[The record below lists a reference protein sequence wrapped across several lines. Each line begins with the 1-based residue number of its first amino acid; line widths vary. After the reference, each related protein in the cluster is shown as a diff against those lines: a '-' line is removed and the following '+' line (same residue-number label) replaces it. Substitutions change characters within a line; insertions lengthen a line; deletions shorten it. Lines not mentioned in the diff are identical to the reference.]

1 MATEKNR
8 RKLVTMAKTGS
19 CVFLVDSLVWLHLL
33 VHTDQMVKRSTHH
46 KTDLGQW
53 EIVVKLVSNL
63 CQFPG
68 NGVCGYMAQL
78 FAKVLHMLMVW
89 LFWPY
94 IGDPP
99 VYSDQT
105 WPQHKV
111 KNIKLGIRP
120 AFRP

>member
-1 MATEKNR
+1 MP
-8 RKLVTMAKTGS
+8 
-19 CVFLVDSLVWLHLL
+19 FLVDSMVWLHLL

-78 FAKVLHMLMVW
+78 FAKVLQMPMFWLVW
-89 LFWPY
+89 PE
-94 IGDPP
+94 IDDPP
-99 VYSDQT
+99 VCSDQT
-105 WPQHKV
+105 WPQQKV

-120 AFRP
+120 AFRH